1 MGKTVDAVKALAQA
15 ALAIPIG
22 GQVPTTVELARIAH
36 TGNGTVQTA
45 LRQLEEA
52 GAVTI
57 SAHGSFGR
65 RLVSRDLGA
74 LWTASGRGI
83 FTGVM
88 PLPESR
94 EFAGIATALAAA
106 AEQRGFPLQ
115 LLFRQGSNVRLRFLD
130 SERVDFT
137 VVSAS
142 VAHSQELPTAALT
155 LGPHTYYRKDSVV
168 VITAAGAEPGE
179 PKIVPV
185 DRNSNDHMSLTKR
198 EFPDAEFVDTPY
210 PFIPE
215 LIVSGKF
222 QAAVWHQSNSSPL
235 LVASGLS
242 THPLRHPSPKSSDA
256 LDRAALVWRSKDA
269 AAGGV
274 ISEFFEPSFLEKVQR
289 EVMHGERIPQF

>member
-1 MGKTVDAVKALAQA
+1 MGKTVDAVQALARA

-22 GQVPTTVELARIAH
+22 GQVPTTVELARVAR
-36 TGNGTVQTA
+36 TGTGTVQTA

-52 GAVTI
+52 GAVSI

-74 LWTASGRGI
+74 LWKASGRGI

-94 EFAGIATALAAA
+94 EFAGLATGLTAA
-106 AEQRGFPLQ
+106 AEQRGVPLQ
-115 LLFRQGSNVRLRFLD
+115 MLFRQGSKVRLKFLD

-142 VAHSQELPTAALT
+142 VAHSQELQTASLT
-155 LGPHTYYRKDSVV
+155 LGPHTYYRKNSVV
-168 VITAAGAEPGE
+168 VITAAGAARGE
-179 PKIVPV
+179 PDRVPV
-185 DRNSNDHMSLTKR
+185 DRNSKDHVDLTMR
-198 EFPDAEFVDTPY
+198 EFPEAELVDAPY

-215 LIVSGKF
+215 LVVRGDF
-222 QAAVWHQSNSSPL
+222 PAAVWHQSNSSPL
-235 LVASGLS
+235 LVATGLS
-242 THPLRHPSPKSSDA
+242 THPLRHPSPNSSEA

-269 AAGGV
+269 AV
-274 ISEFFEPSFLEKVQR
+274 SLIISEFFEPSFLEKVQR
-289 EVMHGERIPQF
+289 EVMQGVRIPQL